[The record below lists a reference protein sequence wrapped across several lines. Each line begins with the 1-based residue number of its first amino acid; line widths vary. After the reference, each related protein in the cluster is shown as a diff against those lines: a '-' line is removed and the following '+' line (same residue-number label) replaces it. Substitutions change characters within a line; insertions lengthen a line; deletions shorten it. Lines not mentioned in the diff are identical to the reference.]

1 MQLRKM
7 RGPVNGHVHMNK
19 CNFLYILLL
28 PFSISLVHAA
38 DTSTTQGTIQNT
50 LDKIFLP
57 NKPKPSAEK
66 IDITQLSKFNL
77 DTSRVQEMPVVSY
90 GRAQTGSYNPNVLA
104 KNLSFIDAIHIA
116 VQRRPEITQS
126 IASVASQNANID
138 MANAAYY
145 PQITGGLDTA
155 DLTKGERGRQL
166 ISLNATQM
174 LYDFGKTKSVVDIE
188 EAKMLQEQAN
198 VLVSLDGVS
207 FDVANA
213 IINIKRYQEVIKI
226 AHQQI
231 SGISRIAEIANLR
244 ATAGISSQADPIQAK
259 SNLEAAESNLITQET
274 QLKQFQQRLRT
285 LLGFDVTNINWV
297 IPDRILTAAE
307 LYQDPDFKMI
317 PTMMQA
323 QAGVEVAKLQKQH
336 SKLSAY
342 PTLNVVGSLSQ
353 AVNGRNP
360 NNNEDSGL
368 YSSVML
374 EAKSN
379 LYQGGAV
386 AAQTRAASYA
396 EEAAKAQVNT
406 VYLDVIDQVRMI
418 REQIENK
425 KRLMSVLVQRRE
437 TTVRTKE
444 LYQEQYKLG
453 TRTVVDL
460 LNAEQ
465 AIHSAAQEIVTSQ
478 YDIYSALAQY
488 IQVTGRSRNIY
499 ELNNIAIQGFEVQ
512 P

>member
-7 RGPVNGHVHMNK
+7 RGPVNGHVQMNK
-19 CNFLYILLL
+19 CNFFCILLL
-28 PFSISLVHAA
+28 PFSINLVHAA
-38 DTSTTQGTIQNT
+38 DTSTTQGTIQKT

-77 DTSRVQEMPVVSY
+77 DTSRVQEMPAVSY
-90 GRAQTGSYNPNVLA
+90 GRAQAGHYNPNVLA
-104 KNLSFIDAIHIA
+104 KNLSFIDAIYIA

-274 QLKQFQQRLRT
+274 QLKQF
-285 LLGFDVTNINWV
+285 
-297 IPDRILTAAE
+297 
-307 LYQDPDFKMI
+307 
-317 PTMMQA
+317 
-323 QAGVEVAKLQKQH
+323 
-336 SKLSAY
+336 
-342 PTLNVVGSLSQ
+342 
-353 AVNGRNP
+353 
-360 NNNEDSGL
+360 
-368 YSSVML
+368 
-374 EAKSN
+374 
-379 LYQGGAV
+379 
-386 AAQTRAASYA
+386 
-396 EEAAKAQVNT
+396 
-406 VYLDVIDQVRMI
+406 
-418 REQIENK
+418 
-425 KRLMSVLVQRRE
+425 
-437 TTVRTKE
+437 
-444 LYQEQYKLG
+444 
-453 TRTVVDL
+453 
-460 LNAEQ
+460 
-465 AIHSAAQEIVTSQ
+465 
-478 YDIYSALAQY
+478 
-488 IQVTGRSRNIY
+488 
-499 ELNNIAIQGFEVQ
+499 
-512 P
+512 

>member
-19 CNFLYILLL
+19 CNFFCILLL
-28 PFSISLVHAA
+28 PFSINLVHAA
-38 DTSTTQGTIQNT
+38 DTSTTQGTIQKT

-77 DTSRVQEMPVVSY
+77 DTSRVQEMPAVSY
-90 GRAQTGSYNPNVLA
+90 GRAQTGSYNPNALA